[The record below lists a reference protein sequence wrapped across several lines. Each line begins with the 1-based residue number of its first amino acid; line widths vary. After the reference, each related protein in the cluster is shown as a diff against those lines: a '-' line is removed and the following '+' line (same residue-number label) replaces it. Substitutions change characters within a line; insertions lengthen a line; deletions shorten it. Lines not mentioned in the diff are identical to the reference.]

1 MAPLKK
7 IYLEE
12 LARIQD
18 RINSLFEQ
26 ALLPSE
32 YEDHEGG
39 LPGTWAPAVDVIETE
54 DSYLL
59 FAELPGVRKEDIQ
72 LNIRDRR
79 LELAGRRQTL
89 GENHNFVR
97 MERSYGTFYRVVPL
111 PEGVMTDSA
120 KATFKDGVLEVVM
133 QAPPHEVRRGRQI
146 EIGDGGRTT
155 QERQPGSGPQK

>member
-32 YEDHEGG
+32 YEDRDGG
-39 LPGTWAPAVDVIETE
+39 LPGTWAPSVDVIETE
-54 DSYLL
+54 DAYLL

-72 LNIRDRR
+72 LQVRDRR
-79 LELAGRRQTL
+79 LELSGRRQAL
-89 GENHNFVR
+89 GENRNFLR
-97 MERSYGTFYRVVPL
+97 MERSYGPFRRAFDLGAPVDTEGIIAGFEAGILKVHIPKRAAGSPEVTKVP
-111 PEGVMTDSA
+111 
-120 KATFKDGVLEVVM
+120 
-133 QAPPHEVRRGRQI
+133 VR
-146 EIGDGGRTT
+146 E
-155 QERQPGSGPQK
+155 E